1 MSSCLSISV
10 SLCQRIGVHILK
22 GSGVVSILQCMF
34 AAMYTLF
41 LIWRGMK
48 SYSTSYKKDYITVMQ
63 VQHSHLQ
70 TPEFA
75 VNGYFM
81 INAISE
87 TVCLRTQKNIQ
98 IHCWKTNISAFELSV
113 CEIRKLM
120 QANLWL
126 IIFCQENKYIF

>member
-1 MSSCLSISV
+1 MSLHLCLSLSAHWGAHPEGKWCSV
-10 SLCQRIGVHILK
+10 HPPVYVCSHVHAFSYLERYEVLQHLLQKGLHHRNAGTAFTPSNTRI
-22 GSGVVSILQCMF
+22 CC
-34 AAMYTLF
+34 
-41 LIWRGMK
+41 
-48 SYSTSYKKDYITVMQ
+48 YI
-63 VQHSHLQ
+63 
-70 TPEFA
+70 
-75 VNGYFM
+75 NGYFM